1 MHKLTLPLVL
11 LVLLAVVL
19 VLFGARLYQVVP
31 VGHVAVATLFGSVRS
46 QSYPEGLHIPVN
58 PLYQWTLYDV
68 REKSHKEVANIP
80 SQDQLQT
87 ELDVSVQYRV
97 VGKHAPTILQ
107 QTGTA
112 ERVLEVHLVPK
123 LRSILREQGKAVKRA
138 EDFFLE
144 ETQTKLQTSLMEGMR
159 EYLEPKGVEVQAV
172 LIRDIRLP
180 PFIVKAIEA
189 KKEREQEVEKQRAE
203 TDLAGTFDESNIKA
217 KVGVAGFSPPGY
229 SFDVEIDK
237 LDLTRYQPTKPAP
250 ATAPDAKPGPEEPI
264 DLSAL
269 KALNANGSIRIG
281 ALKAS
286 KIKASNVR
294 IDLKA
299 LDGRV
304 NIDPLAANLYG
315 GSLSGAIG
323 VNAQGTPRFSVK
335 QTLAGVNIA
344 PMLMDIANFQRLEGR
359 GDFAL
364 NVTTAGQTVTQ
375 IRKALNGTAAANLAD
390 GAIRGINIAATIR
403 EAKTTIARFKGQQ
416 QTAAADT
423 AQKTDFAELK
433 ATFNI
438 ANGVAS
444 NRDLVMTSPALRVVG
459 EGDID
464 LGNARMNYLLKAR
477 LNEAGSARIDGTR
490 VDLASITIPVR
501 VTGPLEAPTYQF
513 DFGDL
518 AASVAG
524 QALQDQIQKKLGGK
538 LPPGAVG
545 DVLQDAVKGLFRR

>member
-1 MHKLTLPLVL
+1 MYKLTLPLVL

-31 VGHVAVATLFGSVRS
+31 VGHVAVATLFGSVRP

-203 TDLAGTFDESNIKA
+203 LERFRTEQQQKVAAAEAERRAAEEQATRQRVLAEARAYEIERLNQAIGNNPSYLKLQALEALQAISKDPAA
-217 KVGVAGFSPPGY
+217 KVYF
-229 SFDVEIDK
+229 
-237 LDLTRYQPTKPAP
+237 
-250 ATAPDAKPGPEEPI
+250 
-264 DLSAL
+264 
-269 KALNANGSIRIG
+269 
-281 ALKAS
+281 
-286 KIKASNVR
+286 
-294 IDLKA
+294 
-299 LDGRV
+299 
-304 NIDPLAANLYG
+304 
-315 GSLSGAIG
+315 
-323 VNAQGTPRFSVK
+323 
-335 QTLAGVNIA
+335 
-344 PMLMDIANFQRLEGR
+344 
-359 GDFAL
+359 
-364 NVTTAGQTVTQ
+364 
-375 IRKALNGTAAANLAD
+375 LNGD
-390 GAIRGINIAATIR
+390 
-403 EAKTTIARFKGQQ
+403 
-416 QTAAADT
+416 
-423 AQKTDFAELK
+423 
-433 ATFNI
+433 
-438 ANGVAS
+438 
-444 NRDLVMTSPALRVVG
+444 SPTPLPLMHLG
-459 EGDID
+459 EDP
-464 LGNARMNYLLKAR
+464 R
-477 LNEAGSARIDGTR
+477 
-490 VDLASITIPVR
+490 
-501 VTGPLEAPTYQF
+501 
-513 DFGDL
+513 
-518 AASVAG
+518 
-524 QALQDQIQKKLGGK
+524 
-538 LPPGAVG
+538 PG
-545 DVLQDAVKGLFRR
+545 RP